1 MTLQEAYEKAK
12 EFNTKAI
19 ETKNSKMVAK
29 YGKNKITGKYEVYF
43 IPTELEL
50 VRTSLNLQEQY
61 YKMTGKI
68 ASIGSSKTNQD
79 TSNQKYINRLR

>member
-19 ETKNSKMVAK
+19 ATKNSKMVAK

-50 VRTSLNLQEQY
+50 VRTSLNL
-61 YKMTGKI
+61 
-68 ASIGSSKTNQD
+68 
-79 TSNQKYINRLR
+79 